1 MVPEGQRH
9 GLNESGRWKDCFF
22 CRWDAVIF
30 SFSYFPGCVWIASW
44 REDGV

>member
-1 MVPEGQRH
+1 MVPEGQRY

-30 SFSYFPGCVWIASW
+30 FNALENEYDFFLFLFP
-44 REDGV
+44 